1 MKDYR
6 EYGQTEWFKE
16 LSRMQ
21 NRQGRI
27 NDMESYSLED
37 YYTIKEPRV
46 KSVKIG
52 GKPQTIPHDKV
63 LAMRDEGKSQKAIAL
78 ELNAKVKTIQKIL
91 SRKWKPKVTSD

>member
-6 EYGQTEWFKE
+6 EYGQSDWFKE

-21 NRQGRI
+21 NKQGRI

-46 KSVKIG
+46 KSIRVG

-63 LAMRDEGKSQKAIAL
+63 LEMYSAGMKQHQIAK
-78 ELNAKVKTIQKIL
+78 ELGAKPKTIQKIL
-91 SRKWKPKVTSD
+91 SRKWKPKTDTP